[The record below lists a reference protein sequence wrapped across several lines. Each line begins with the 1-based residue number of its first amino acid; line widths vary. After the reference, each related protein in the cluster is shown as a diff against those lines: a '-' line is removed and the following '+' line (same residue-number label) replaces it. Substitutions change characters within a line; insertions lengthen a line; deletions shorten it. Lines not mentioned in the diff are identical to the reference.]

1 MEVAAFVIGVVS
13 LVLGIISIALVF
25 AIGRASKPRIEIQPG
40 KEYWPSPSP
49 FAHVAILNIRPNG
62 WLGRFFG
69 GKTVTNCRA
78 SIEFI
83 REGVSVL
90 GPIDARWSGV
100 SEPKDSYEYPLSYRW
115 DLAATGEPEQIAI
128 ARTDGQVAHAFSAE
142 SYSFPSWQK
151 PEWKLDPDTYDVVIR
166 LAATEARAC
175 KTLRLI
181 VGTNGSLSLGSQ
193 IDAGSHR
200 FNY

>member
-1 MEVAAFVIGVVS
+1 MEVAAFVIGIVS
-13 LVLGIISIALVF
+13 LVLAIISIALVF

-40 KEYWPSPSP
+40 QEHWPSPSP

-83 REGVSVL
+83 RDGVSVL

-100 SEPKDSYEYPLSYRW
+100 SEPKDPSEYPLSYRW
-115 DLAATGEPEQIAI
+115 DLAATGEPQQIAI

-142 SYSFPSWQK
+142 SYSFHWQK
-151 PEWKLDPDTYDVVIR
+151 PEWKLDPGTYDVVIR
-166 LAATEARAC
+166 LAATEAEAHE
-175 KTLRLI
+175 TLRLI
-181 VGTNGSLSLGSQ
+181 VGTNGSLSLGAP
-193 IDAGSHR
+193 D
-200 FNY
+200 